1 MKKLIASGLFAASAL
16 LAANSVLANGTPAP
30 EAVAEGVEI
39 SGNVTVVTGYQHDDK
54 DALGGAQGGMGDIL
68 PLANSNGAVATVPN
82 ADHFRFIVDQ
92 VEIDLQKSFGENIR
106 LRADL
111 DFGDFGNTNWRN
123 GAGDYFDLEQA
134 YVTANLAAGNGIE
147 FLIGKFNAPV
157 GVDSVDRNDNW
168 LISYAAPFR
177 YFTPTNVTGAKLYY
191 AFSDLVDLHF
201 AVVNDLNGNGFG
213 DSALP
218 SALFRLGFNWGSDD
232 NKSTL
237 GISGGVGPE
246 SDGAVAGGAS
256 NNAHFDFFGDLDA
269 MIALSDTVKLA
280 GEGIYRQS
288 NSITPGANQKG
299 IAGFLA
305 LNYQASD
312 VWDVTFRADYAWDIN
327 PANAR
332 GGSGASTT
340 GGNWIGFEG
349 YTLGGSVGAGYQI
362 ADGAKMKL
370 EYRFDYAST
379 AGPAFNSDY
388 HAVLAEFAYT
398 F

>member
-1 MKKLIASGLFAASAL
+1 MKKLIASSLFAATAL

-30 EAVAEGVEI
+30 EAEPSSLEI
-39 SGNVTVVTGYQHDDK
+39 SGVVDTVAGYQHDDK
-54 DALGGAQGGMGDIL
+54 DALGGLQGG
-68 PLANSNGAVATVPN
+68 LADNIIGATAAD
-82 ADHFRFIVDQ
+82 ADHFRMVVDQ

-111 DFGDFGNTNWRN
+111 DFNDFANTGHRVTP
-123 GAGDYFDLEQA
+123 AIDIEQA

-147 FLIGKFNAPV
+147 FLFGTFNAPV

-168 LISYAAPFR
+168 LVSYSSPFR

-191 AFSDLVDLHF
+191 AFSDLVDLHV
-201 AVVNDLNGNGFG
+201 AVVNDLNSNGFAG

-218 SALFRLGFNWGSDD
+218 SGLFRLGFNWGSDD

-237 GISGGVGPE
+237 GISGGAGPE
-246 SDGAVAGGAS
+246 QAG
-256 NNAHFDFFGDLDA
+256 NAHWDFFGDMDA
-269 MIALSDTVKLA
+269 MIALSDTVKIS
-280 GEGIYRQS
+280 GEGVYRQT
-288 NSITPGANQKG
+288 NTLVTGANQKAL
-299 IAGFLA
+299 AGFLA

-312 VWDVTFRADYAWDIN
+312 VWDVTFRGDYAWEIN

-340 GGNWIGFEG
+340 GATWIGFEG
-349 YTLGGSVGAGYQI
+349 TQMGGSVGAGYQI

-370 EYRFDYAST
+370 EYRFDYAKT
-379 AGPAFNSDY
+379 AGPALNSDY
-388 HAVLAEFAYT
+388 HSVLAEFAYS